1 MDEAECPPPTG
12 WKRAKTHSVFG
23 LAPGRQLPLP
33 EADAALWQ
41 SLAKNTEP
49 AAGKAADMLFP
60 DRPSKRDDF
69 YSELCSKRS
78 RGLARVWT
86 LEREGNIICTV
97 GAYALANGQAY
108 MACGETVEALR
119 GKGVGGRLIVE
130 MANALAA
137 EGWMPVFLCSPERVH
152 FYTRLGF
159 EKMGVESTGA
169 SVFNINAIM
178 AGDLEFG
185 IAQADRQYQAYN
197 GLSEWEG
204 KPQKDLRAVFALAPE
219 AVTFVA
225 AEDSGIKSL
234 KDAKGKVVNIGNPG
248 SGNRQNAIDVFEAA
262 GINIEKDLKAES
274 IKAADA
280 PRMLQDGRIDGFFYT
295 VGHPNGNIKEAT
307 AGKRKTR
314 IVSITDIE
322 PLVKKFPYYSLTNID
337 MAQYPEATNANEKVT
352 TVGMLATF
360 VTSAKVPDD
369 VVYAITK
376 EVFENLDE
384 FKKLHPALEGLTR
397 ETMLEGLTAPIHPGA
412 LKYYKEAGLM
422 K

>member
-1 MDEAECPPPTG
+1 MH
-12 WKRAKTHSVFG
+12 KHL
-23 LAPGRQLPLP
+23 LAAVL
-33 EADAALWQ
+33 
-41 SLAKNTEP
+41 SLAV
-49 AAGKAADMLFP
+49 AM
-60 DRPSKRDDF
+60 
-69 YSELCSKRS
+69 
-78 RGLARVWT
+78 
-86 LEREGNIICTV
+86 
-97 GAYALANGQAY
+97 
-108 MACGETVEALR
+108 
-119 GKGVGGRLIVE
+119 
-130 MANALAA
+130 
-137 EGWMPVFLCSPERVH
+137 
-152 FYTRLGF
+152 
-159 EKMGVESTGA
+159 TGA
-169 SVFNINAIM
+169 SA
-178 AGDLEFG
+178 LE
-185 IAQADRQYQAYN
+185 AHA
-197 GLSEWEG
+197 
-204 KPQKDLRAVFALAPE
+204 KT
-219 AVTFVA
+219 TFVTIGTG
-225 AEDSGIKSL
+225 GITGVYYPTGGAIAKIVNAK
-234 KDAKGKVVNIGNPG
+234 KDKY
-248 SGNRQNAIDVFEAA
+248 D
-262 GINIEKDLKAES
+262 INIEKDLKAES

>member
-1 MDEAECPPPTG
+1 MHKHLLAAVLSLAVAMTGASALEAHAKTTFVTIGTGGITGVYYPTG
-12 WKRAKTHSVFG
+12 GAIAKIVNAKKDKYDIRAT
-23 LAPGRQLPLP
+23 
-33 EADAALWQ
+33 
-41 SLAKNTEP
+41 
-49 AAGKAADMLFP
+49 
-60 DRPSKRDDF
+60 
-69 YSELCSKRS
+69 
-78 RGLARVWT
+78 
-86 LEREGNIICTV
+86 
-97 GAYALANGQAY
+97 
-108 MACGETVEALR
+108 
-119 GKGVGGRLIVE
+119 
-130 MANALAA
+130 
-137 EGWMPVFLCSPERVH
+137 
-152 FYTRLGF
+152 
-159 EKMGVESTGA
+159 VESTGA

-262 GINIEKDLKAES
+262 GINIEKDLKAAS

-376 EVFENLDE
+376 EVLENLDE

>member
-1 MDEAECPPPTG
+1 MHKHLLAAVLSLAVAMTGASALEAHAKTTFVTIGTGGITGVYYPTG
-12 WKRAKTHSVFG
+12 GAIAKIVNAKKDKYDIRAT
-23 LAPGRQLPLP
+23 
-33 EADAALWQ
+33 
-41 SLAKNTEP
+41 
-49 AAGKAADMLFP
+49 
-60 DRPSKRDDF
+60 
-69 YSELCSKRS
+69 
-78 RGLARVWT
+78 
-86 LEREGNIICTV
+86 
-97 GAYALANGQAY
+97 
-108 MACGETVEALR
+108 
-119 GKGVGGRLIVE
+119 
-130 MANALAA
+130 
-137 EGWMPVFLCSPERVH
+137 
-152 FYTRLGF
+152 
-159 EKMGVESTGA
+159 VESTGA

-352 TVGMLATF
+352 TVGM
-360 VTSAKVPDD
+360 PDD

-384 FKKLHPALEGLTR
+384 FKKLYPALEGLTR

>member
-1 MDEAECPPPTG
+1 
-12 WKRAKTHSVFG
+12 
-23 LAPGRQLPLP
+23 
-33 EADAALWQ
+33 
-41 SLAKNTEP
+41 
-49 AAGKAADMLFP
+49 
-60 DRPSKRDDF
+60 
-69 YSELCSKRS
+69 
-78 RGLARVWT
+78 
-86 LEREGNIICTV
+86 
-97 GAYALANGQAY
+97 
-108 MACGETVEALR
+108 
-119 GKGVGGRLIVE
+119 
-130 MANALAA
+130 
-137 EGWMPVFLCSPERVH
+137 
-152 FYTRLGF
+152 
-159 EKMGVESTGA
+159 
-169 SVFNINAIM
+169 M
-178 AGDLEFG
+178 AGDLDSG

-234 KDAKGKVVNIGNPG
+234 KDAKGKVVNH
-248 SGNRQNAIDVFEAA
+248 RQPRLRQPARTPLTFSEAA

-412 LKYYKEAGLM
+412 LKYYKEAGPDEVG
-422 K
+422 

>member
-1 MDEAECPPPTG
+1 MHKHLLAAVLSLAVAMTGASALEAHAKTTFVTIGTGGITGVYYPTG
-12 WKRAKTHSVFG
+12 GAIAKIVNAKKDKYDIRAT
-23 LAPGRQLPLP
+23 
-33 EADAALWQ
+33 
-41 SLAKNTEP
+41 
-49 AAGKAADMLFP
+49 
-60 DRPSKRDDF
+60 
-69 YSELCSKRS
+69 
-78 RGLARVWT
+78 
-86 LEREGNIICTV
+86 
-97 GAYALANGQAY
+97 
-108 MACGETVEALR
+108 
-119 GKGVGGRLIVE
+119 
-130 MANALAA
+130 
-137 EGWMPVFLCSPERVH
+137 
-152 FYTRLGF
+152 
-159 EKMGVESTGA
+159 VESTGA

-352 TVGMLATF
+352 TVGMLAPF

>member
-1 MDEAECPPPTG
+1 MHKHLLAAVLSLAVAMTGASALEAHAKTTFVTIGTGGITGVYYPTG
-12 WKRAKTHSVFG
+12 GAIAKIVNAKKDKYDIRAT
-23 LAPGRQLPLP
+23 
-33 EADAALWQ
+33 
-41 SLAKNTEP
+41 
-49 AAGKAADMLFP
+49 
-60 DRPSKRDDF
+60 
-69 YSELCSKRS
+69 
-78 RGLARVWT
+78 
-86 LEREGNIICTV
+86 
-97 GAYALANGQAY
+97 
-108 MACGETVEALR
+108 
-119 GKGVGGRLIVE
+119 
-130 MANALAA
+130 
-137 EGWMPVFLCSPERVH
+137 
-152 FYTRLGF
+152 
-159 EKMGVESTGA
+159 VESTGA

-384 FKKLHPALEGLTR
+384 FKKLRPALEGLTR

>member
-1 MDEAECPPPTG
+1 MHKHLLAAVLSLAVAMTGASALEAHAKTTFVTIGTGGITGVYYPTG
-12 WKRAKTHSVFG
+12 GAIAKIVNAKKDKYDIRAT
-23 LAPGRQLPLP
+23 
-33 EADAALWQ
+33 
-41 SLAKNTEP
+41 
-49 AAGKAADMLFP
+49 
-60 DRPSKRDDF
+60 
-69 YSELCSKRS
+69 
-78 RGLARVWT
+78 
-86 LEREGNIICTV
+86 
-97 GAYALANGQAY
+97 
-108 MACGETVEALR
+108 
-119 GKGVGGRLIVE
+119 
-130 MANALAA
+130 
-137 EGWMPVFLCSPERVH
+137 
-152 FYTRLGF
+152 
-159 EKMGVESTGA
+159 VESTGA

-322 PLVKKFPYYSLTNID
+322 PLVKKFPLLFSD
-337 MAQYPEATNANEKVT
+337 QHRHGPV
-352 TVGMLATF
+352 
-360 VTSAKVPDD
+360 S
-369 VVYAITK
+369 
-376 EVFENLDE
+376 
-384 FKKLHPALEGLTR
+384 R
-397 ETMLEGLTAPIHPGA
+397 SRQRQ
-412 LKYYKEAGLM
+412 
-422 K
+422 

>member
-1 MDEAECPPPTG
+1 MHKHLLAAVLSLAVAMTGASALEAHAKTTFVTIGTGGITGVYYPTG
-12 WKRAKTHSVFG
+12 GAIAKIVNAKKDKYDIRAT
-23 LAPGRQLPLP
+23 
-33 EADAALWQ
+33 
-41 SLAKNTEP
+41 
-49 AAGKAADMLFP
+49 
-60 DRPSKRDDF
+60 
-69 YSELCSKRS
+69 
-78 RGLARVWT
+78 
-86 LEREGNIICTV
+86 
-97 GAYALANGQAY
+97 
-108 MACGETVEALR
+108 
-119 GKGVGGRLIVE
+119 
-130 MANALAA
+130 
-137 EGWMPVFLCSPERVH
+137 
-152 FYTRLGF
+152 
-159 EKMGVESTGA
+159 VESTGA

-248 SGNRQNAIDVFEAA
+248 SGNRQNAIAVFEAA

>member
-1 MDEAECPPPTG
+1 MNSASRRPTASIRPTTG
-12 WKRAKTHSVFG
+12 F
-23 LAPGRQLPLP
+23 P
-33 EADAALWQ
+33 
-41 SLAKNTEP
+41 N
-49 AAGKAADMLFP
+49 GKASPRRISAP
-60 DRPSKRDDF
+60 
-69 YSELCSKRS
+69 CS
-78 RGLARVWT
+78 
-86 LEREGNIICTV
+86 
-97 GAYALANGQAY
+97 
-108 MACGETVEALR
+108 
-119 GKGVGGRLIVE
+119 
-130 MANALAA
+130 
-137 EGWMPVFLCSPERVH
+137 
-152 FYTRLGF
+152 
-159 EKMGVESTGA
+159 
-169 SVFNINAIM
+169 
-178 AGDLEFG
+178 
-185 IAQADRQYQAYN
+185 
-197 GLSEWEG
+197 
-204 KPQKDLRAVFALAPE
+204 ALAPE

-360 VTSAKVPDD
+360 VTSSQ
-369 VVYAITK
+369 
-376 EVFENLDE
+376 
-384 FKKLHPALEGLTR
+384 
-397 ETMLEGLTAPIHPGA
+397 GA
-412 LKYYKEAGLM
+412 WTTSCTPLRRKSLRTSTSSRSSIPPSKA
-422 K
+422 

>member
-1 MDEAECPPPTG
+1 MHKHLLAAVLSLAVAMTGASALEAHAKTTFVTIGTGGITGVYYPTG
-12 WKRAKTHSVFG
+12 GAIAKIVNAKKDKYDIRAT
-23 LAPGRQLPLP
+23 
-33 EADAALWQ
+33 
-41 SLAKNTEP
+41 
-49 AAGKAADMLFP
+49 
-60 DRPSKRDDF
+60 
-69 YSELCSKRS
+69 
-78 RGLARVWT
+78 
-86 LEREGNIICTV
+86 
-97 GAYALANGQAY
+97 
-108 MACGETVEALR
+108 
-119 GKGVGGRLIVE
+119 
-130 MANALAA
+130 
-137 EGWMPVFLCSPERVH
+137 
-152 FYTRLGF
+152 
-159 EKMGVESTGA
+159 VESTGA

-369 VVYAITK
+369 VVYAITN

-384 FKKLHPALEGLTR
+384 FMKLHPALEGLTR

>member
-1 MDEAECPPPTG
+1 MHKHLIAAVLSLAVALTGASALEAHAKTTFVTIGTGGITGVYYPTG
-12 WKRAKTHSVFG
+12 GAIAKIVNAKKDKYDIRAT
-23 LAPGRQLPLP
+23 
-33 EADAALWQ
+33 
-41 SLAKNTEP
+41 
-49 AAGKAADMLFP
+49 
-60 DRPSKRDDF
+60 
-69 YSELCSKRS
+69 
-78 RGLARVWT
+78 
-86 LEREGNIICTV
+86 
-97 GAYALANGQAY
+97 
-108 MACGETVEALR
+108 
-119 GKGVGGRLIVE
+119 
-130 MANALAA
+130 
-137 EGWMPVFLCSPERVH
+137 
-152 FYTRLGF
+152 
-159 EKMGVESTGA
+159 VESTGA

-178 AGDLEFG
+178 SGDLEFG

-219 AVTFVA
+219 AVTLVA

-262 GINIEKDLKAES
+262 GINVEKDLKAES

-280 PRMLQDGRIDGFFYT
+280 PRMVQDGRIDGFFYT

-307 AGKRKTR
+307 AGKRKCR
-314 IVSITDIE
+314 IVSIPDIE
-322 PLVKKFPYYSLTNID
+322 PLVKKFPYYSLTEID
-337 MAQYPEATNANEKVT
+337 MSQYPEATNAKEKVV

-369 VVYAITK
+369 VVYAVTK

-384 FKKLHPALEGLTR
+384 FKKLHPALSGLTR
-397 ETMLEGLTAPIHPGA
+397 EGMLQGLTAPIHPGA
-412 LKYYKEAGLM
+412 MKYYKEVGLM

>member
-1 MDEAECPPPTG
+1 MHKHLLAAVLSLAVAMTGASALEAHAKTTFVTIGTGGITGVYYPTG
-12 WKRAKTHSVFG
+12 GAIAKIVNAKKDKYDIRAT
-23 LAPGRQLPLP
+23 
-33 EADAALWQ
+33 
-41 SLAKNTEP
+41 
-49 AAGKAADMLFP
+49 
-60 DRPSKRDDF
+60 
-69 YSELCSKRS
+69 
-78 RGLARVWT
+78 
-86 LEREGNIICTV
+86 
-97 GAYALANGQAY
+97 
-108 MACGETVEALR
+108 
-119 GKGVGGRLIVE
+119 
-130 MANALAA
+130 
-137 EGWMPVFLCSPERVH
+137 
-152 FYTRLGF
+152 
-159 EKMGVESTGA
+159 VESTGA

-204 KPQKDLRAVFALAPE
+204 KPQKDLRAVFALAP
-219 AVTFVA
+219 
-225 AEDSGIKSL
+225 
-234 KDAKGKVVNIGNPG
+234 DAKGKVVNIGNPG

>member
-1 MDEAECPPPTG
+1 MHKHLLAAVLSLAVAMTGASALEAHAKTTFVTIGTGGITGVYYPTG
-12 WKRAKTHSVFG
+12 GAIAKIVNAKKDKYDIRAT
-23 LAPGRQLPLP
+23 
-33 EADAALWQ
+33 
-41 SLAKNTEP
+41 
-49 AAGKAADMLFP
+49 
-60 DRPSKRDDF
+60 
-69 YSELCSKRS
+69 
-78 RGLARVWT
+78 
-86 LEREGNIICTV
+86 
-97 GAYALANGQAY
+97 
-108 MACGETVEALR
+108 
-119 GKGVGGRLIVE
+119 
-130 MANALAA
+130 
-137 EGWMPVFLCSPERVH
+137 
-152 FYTRLGF
+152 
-159 EKMGVESTGA
+159 VESTGA

-337 MAQYPEATNANEKVT
+337 MAQYPEATNANEKFT

-376 EVFENLDE
+376 EVFEKLDE

>member
-1 MDEAECPPPTG
+1 MHKHLLAAVLSLAVAMTGASALEAHAKTTFVTIGTGGITGVYYPTG
-12 WKRAKTHSVFG
+12 GAIAKIVNAKKDKYDIRAT
-23 LAPGRQLPLP
+23 
-33 EADAALWQ
+33 
-41 SLAKNTEP
+41 
-49 AAGKAADMLFP
+49 
-60 DRPSKRDDF
+60 
-69 YSELCSKRS
+69 
-78 RGLARVWT
+78 
-86 LEREGNIICTV
+86 
-97 GAYALANGQAY
+97 
-108 MACGETVEALR
+108 
-119 GKGVGGRLIVE
+119 
-130 MANALAA
+130 
-137 EGWMPVFLCSPERVH
+137 
-152 FYTRLGF
+152 
-159 EKMGVESTGA
+159 VESTGA

-376 EVFENLDE
+376 EVVENLDE
-384 FKKLHPALEGLTR
+384 VKKLHPALEGLTR